1 LRKGWIERVRGWD
14 EKGKMSEGV
23 REECFIEFSEIKIL
37 ITRDREPPLP
47 SLLKDINV
55 VVHLYPIPSHPI
67 SSPPHIP
74 HPTRPTPMRKPPS
87 LPD

>member
-1 LRKGWIERVRGWD
+1 MRKGWIERVRGWD

-23 REECFIEFSEIKIL
+23 REECFIEFSEIK
-37 ITRDREPPLP
+37 TPSLP

-67 SSPPHIP
+67 SSPPISHIP
-74 HPTRPTPMRKPPS
+74 HVLPHAKTPFTP
-87 LPD
+87 